1 MAGDNGTDPSYGDEA
16 MAPPMTR
23 PGSPT
28 PRSTATIATQADLAD
43 LHEDRARLK
52 TEVARLERHVSMLS
66 TEVASADQKVSDLE
80 KLLLAARRLESC
92 ADRAAVLAAIQDIL
106 VTVVG
111 SADFVLLALDD
122 EGRTMWPIL
131 GVGPNGTACGPL
143 LVSDPLVSGALETGK
158 CQIAGPRGVGEPRRN
173 EPLASVPLM
182 SWPHTVG
189 ALVVF
194 QLLAHRSALRPIDVE
209 LLEFLSSH
217 AATAIQLADLR
228 STESRRP
235 PSLL

>member
-1 MAGDNGTDPSYGDEA
+1 MIHSGT
-16 MAPPMTR
+16 
-23 PGSPT
+23 PT
-28 PRSTATIATQADLAD
+28 PRSTASLTMQAELAE
-43 LHEDRARLK
+43 LHEERARLR

-66 TEVASADQKVSDLE
+66 TEVATADQKAGDLE

-92 ADRAAVLAAIQDIL
+92 ADRAAVLAALQDIL

-111 SADFVLLALDD
+111 SDDFVVLALDD

-131 GVGPNGTACGPL
+131 GVGANGAACGPL
-143 LVSDPLVSGALETGK
+143 LVSDALVSAALETGK
-158 CQIAGPRGVGEPRRN
+158 CQLSGPPRVGELPRN
-173 EPLASVPLM
+173 EPLASVPLL

-189 ALVVF
+189 ALVLFTLV
-194 QLLAHRSALRPIDVE
+194 AHRSALRSVDVE

-217 AATAIQLADLR
+217 AATALQLADLR
-228 STESRRP
+228 SAENQRP

>member
-1 MAGDNGTDPSYGDEA
+1 MASPSYGDEA

-23 PGSPT
+23 PATPT
-28 PRSTATIATQADLAD
+28 PRSSAALVLHSELAE
-43 LHEDRARLK
+43 LHEERARLK
-52 TEVARLERHVSMLS
+52 AEVARLERHVSMLS
-66 TEVASADQKVSDLE
+66 NEVATADQKAGDLE

-92 ADRAAVLAAIQDIL
+92 ADRAAVLAALQDIL

-111 SADFVLLALDD
+111 SDDFVVLALDE

-131 GVGPNGTACGPL
+131 GVGTNGVACGPL
-143 LVSDPLVSGALETGK
+143 LVSDALVSTALETGR
-158 CQIAGPRGVGEPRRN
+158 CQISGPRRAGELPRS
-173 EPLASVPLM
+173 EPMASLPLL

-189 ALVVF
+189 ALVLFTLV
-194 QLLAHRSALRPIDVE
+194 AHRTTLRSVDVE

-217 AATAIQLADLR
+217 AATALQLADLR

>member
-1 MAGDNGTDPSYGDEA
+1 
-16 MAPPMTR
+16 MTR
-23 PGSPT
+23 PGGPT
-28 PRSTATIATQADLAD
+28 PRSSAAVPVHAELAE
-43 LHEDRARLK
+43 LHEERARLR

-66 TEVASADQKVSDLE
+66 TEVATADQKAADLE

-92 ADRAAVLAAIQDIL
+92 ADRAAVLAALQDIL

-111 SADFVLLALDD
+111 SDDFVVLALDD

-131 GVGPNGTACGPL
+131 GVGTNGAACGPL
-143 LVSDPLVSGALETGK
+143 LVSDALVSAALESGR
-158 CQIAGPRGVGEPRRN
+158 CQIAGPRGAGELPRS
-173 EPLASVPLM
+173 EPLASLPLM

-189 ALVVF
+189 ALVLFTLV
-194 QLLAHRSALRPIDVE
+194 AHRTTLRPVDVE

-217 AATAIQLADLR
+217 AATSLQMADLR
-228 STESRRP
+228 SVESHRP

>member
-1 MAGDNGTDPSYGDEA
+1 
-16 MAPPMTR
+16 MTR
-23 PGSPT
+23 PGNPT
-28 PRSTATIATQADLAD
+28 PRSTAAIGAQSDLAD

-92 ADRAAVLAAIQDIL
+92 ADRAAVLAALQDIL

-111 SADFVLLALDD
+111 TADFVALALDE

-131 GVGPNGTACGPL
+131 GVGPNGSACGPL
-143 LVSDPLVSGALETGK
+143 LVSDPLVSAALETGK
-158 CQIAGPRGVGEPRRN
+158 CQIAGPRGVSEPRRS

-194 QLLAHRSALRPIDVE
+194 HLLAHRSGLRPIDVE
-209 LLEFLSSH
+209 LLEFMSSH
-217 AATAIQLADLR
+217 VATAIQLADLR
-228 STESRRP
+228 SAESRRP

>member
-1 MAGDNGTDPSYGDEA
+1 MQSE
-16 MAPPMTR
+16 
-23 PGSPT
+23 
-28 PRSTATIATQADLAD
+28 LAE

-52 TEVARLERHVSMLS
+52 GEVGRLERHLSVLS
-66 TEVASADQKVSDLE
+66 TEVATADQKASDLE

-92 ADRAAVLAAIQDIL
+92 ADRAAVLAALQDIL
-106 VTVVG
+106 ISVVG
-111 SADFVLLALDD
+111 SEDFVVLALDE
-122 EGRTMWPIL
+122 EGRTLWPIL
-131 GVGPNGTACGPL
+131 GVGANGSACGPL
-143 LVSDPLVSGALETGK
+143 LVGDALVSPALETGK
-158 CQIAGPRGVGEPRRN
+158 CQIATRRGAGELPRG

-194 QLLAHRSALRPIDVE
+194 TLLAHRSVLRSVDIE

-228 STESRRP
+228 AAETRRP

>member
-1 MAGDNGTDPSYGDEA
+1 
-16 MAPPMTR
+16 MTR

-28 PRSTATIATQADLAD
+28 PRSSAAIVLQEELAE

-52 TEVARLERHVSMLS
+52 AEVARLERHVSMLS
-66 TEVASADQKVSDLE
+66 TEVASADEKAGDLE
-80 KLLLAARRLESC
+80 KLLLAARRLEAC
-92 ADRAAVLAAIQDIL
+92 ADRAAVLAALQDL
-106 VTVVG
+106 LATVVG
-111 SADFVLLALDD
+111 SNDFVLLALDE

-131 GVGPNGTACGPL
+131 GVGANGAACGPL
-143 LVSDPLVSGALETGK
+143 LVSDALVSSALETGK
-158 CQIAGPRGVGEPRRN
+158 CQLAGSPGRRDLPRL

-182 SWPHTVG
+182 AWPHTVG

-194 QLLAHRSALRPIDVE
+194 TLLAHRSVLRPIDVE

-228 STESRRP
+228 SSENRRP

>member
-1 MAGDNGTDPSYGDEA
+1 MAN
-16 MAPPMTR
+16 PMTR
-23 PGSPT
+23 QGILT
-28 PRSTATIATQADLAD
+28 PRSNVIIQAELAE

-52 TEVARLERHVSMLS
+52 GDIARLERHVSVLS
-66 TEVASADQKVSDLE
+66 TEVASADQKVSDLR

-92 ADRAAVLAAIQDIL
+92 ADRAAVLAALQDIL

-111 SADFVLLALDD
+111 SDDFVVLAMDE
-122 EGRTMWPIL
+122 EGRTLWPIL
-131 GVGPNGTACGPL
+131 GVGATGTACGPL
-143 LVSDPLVSGALETGK
+143 LVSDALVSSALETGK
-158 CQIAGPRGVGEPRRN
+158 CQLTGPRGVGVLPRN

-189 ALVVF
+189 ALVIF
-194 QLLAHRSALRPIDVE
+194 TLLAHRSVLRPVDIE

-228 STESRRP
+228 SAETRRP

>member
-1 MAGDNGTDPSYGDEA
+1 
-16 MAPPMTR
+16 MTR

-28 PRSTATIATQADLAD
+28 PRSSAAVALQAELAE

-52 TEVARLERHVSMLS
+52 AEVARLERHVSMLS
-66 TEVASADQKVSDLE
+66 TEVASADEKAGDLE
-80 KLLLAARRLESC
+80 KLLLAARRLEAC
-92 ADRAAVLAAIQDIL
+92 ADRAAVLAALQDIL
-106 VTVVG
+106 ATVVG
-111 SADFVLLALDD
+111 SNDFVLLALDE

-131 GVGPNGTACGPL
+131 GVGANGAACGPL
-143 LVSDPLVSGALETGK
+143 LVSDALVSAALETGK
-158 CQIAGPRGVGEPRRN
+158 CQLAGTPGRGDLPRL

-182 SWPHTVG
+182 AWPHTVG

-194 QLLAHRSALRPIDVE
+194 TLLAHRSVLRPIDVE

-228 STESRRP
+228 SSESRRP

>member
-1 MAGDNGTDPSYGDEA
+1 MASFK
-16 MAPPMTR
+16 TR
-23 PGSPT
+23 PGVPT
-28 PRSTATIATQADLAD
+28 PRSSAAIPTNGEVAELY
-43 LHEDRARLK
+43 EERARLR

-66 TEVASADQKVSDLE
+66 TEVATADQKAGDQE

-92 ADRAAVLAAIQDIL
+92 ADRGAVLAALQDIL

-111 SADFVLLALDD
+111 SDDFVVLALDD

-131 GVGPNGTACGPL
+131 GTGTNGAACGPL
-143 LVSDPLVSGALETGK
+143 LVSDSLVSAALETGR
-158 CQIAGPRGVGEPRRN
+158 CQIAGPRGVGELPRN
-173 EPLASVPLM
+173 GPLASIPLM

-189 ALVVF
+189 ALVLFTLV
-194 QLLAHRSALRPIDVE
+194 AHRTTLRSVDIE

-217 AATAIQLADLR
+217 AATAIQIADLR
-228 STESRRP
+228 SAETQRP

>member
-1 MAGDNGTDPSYGDEA
+1 MQTE
-16 MAPPMTR
+16 
-23 PGSPT
+23 
-28 PRSTATIATQADLAD
+28 LVE

-52 TEVARLERHVSMLS
+52 GEVARLERHLSVLS
-66 TEVASADQKVSDLE
+66 TEVATADQKASDLE

-92 ADRAAVLAAIQDIL
+92 ADRAAVLAALQDIL
-106 VTVVG
+106 ITVVG
-111 SADFVLLALDD
+111 SDDFVVLALDE
-122 EGRTMWPIL
+122 EGRTLWPIL
-131 GVGPNGTACGPL
+131 GVGANGSSCGPL
-143 LVSDPLVSGALETGK
+143 LVGDALVSPALETGK
-158 CQIAGPRGVGEPRRN
+158 CQIAGPRGGGELPRG

-194 QLLAHRSALRPIDVE
+194 TLLAHRSVLRSVDIA

-228 STESRRP
+228 AAVTRRP

>member
-1 MAGDNGTDPSYGDEA
+1 MAT
-16 MAPPMTR
+16 PMIR

-28 PRSTATIATQADLAD
+28 PRSSAAIVLHAELTE

-52 TEVARLERHVSMLS
+52 AEVARLERHVSMLS
-66 TEVASADQKVSDLE
+66 TEVASADQKAADLE
-80 KLLLAARRLESC
+80 KLLHAARRLESC
-92 ADRAAVLAAIQDIL
+92 ADRAAVLAALQDIL

-111 SADFVLLALDD
+111 SDDFVVLALDE

-131 GVGPNGTACGPL
+131 GVGANGTACGPL
-143 LVSDPLVSGALETGK
+143 LVSDALVSTALETGK
-158 CQIAGPRGVGEPRRN
+158 CQIAGPRGVGELPRN
-173 EPLASVPLM
+173 EPLASAPLL

-194 QLLAHRSALRPIDVE
+194 TLVAKRSVLRPIDVE

-228 STESRRP
+228 SAETRRP

>member
-1 MAGDNGTDPSYGDEA
+1 MI
-16 MAPPMTR
+16 R

-28 PRSTATIATQADLAD
+28 PRSSAAIALQAELAE

-52 TEVARLERHVSMLS
+52 GEVARLERHVSMLS
-66 TEVASADQKVSDLE
+66 TEVASADQKASDLE
-80 KLLLAARRLESC
+80 KLMHAARRLESC
-92 ADRAAVLAAIQDIL
+92 ADRAAVLAALQDIL

-111 SADFVLLALDD
+111 SDDFVVLALDD
-122 EGRTMWPIL
+122 EGRTLWPIL
-131 GVGPNGTACGPL
+131 GVGTNGAACGPL
-143 LVSDPLVSGALETGK
+143 LVSDALVSSALERGK
-158 CQIAGPRGVGEPRRN
+158 CQIAGPRGVGKLARG
-173 EPLASVPLM
+173 EPLASVPLL

-194 QLLAHRSALRPIDVE
+194 TLLAHRSVLRPVDIE

-228 STESRRP
+228 AAETRRP